1 MNETQ
6 KSCFVI
12 QVFDKGKYDK
22 RYEEVYLKAI
32 EDIDLSAI
40 RADKVLGTKP
50 IIETIEE
57 CISSA
62 DIVLAD
68 ISESNENV
76 FLELGYALAKNKPCV
91 IIADKDER
99 SELPFD
105 VRHRPVIFYDTHS
118 PSSFIS
124 LRKKI
129 SVNLKAQLDKEKRVI
144 LSNIKTHGD
153 ISMEEYEN
161 IVIGIILS
169 ESHSQPDGVSTY
181 YVQREFDRFD
191 YSPSTLGVAIEAL
204 KNRKLINIVTLIDD
218 EWGRDYTAYSLTD
231 EGTRYVLENRSV
243 FVAKKPAVE
252 EDPDISF

>member
-1 MNETQ
+1 MNETK

-12 QVFDKGKYDK
+12 QVFDEGKYDK

-50 IIETIEE
+50 IIEIIEE
-57 CISSA
+57 NISSA
-62 DIVLAD
+62 NIILAD

-91 IIADKDER
+91 IIADKDKR
-99 SELPFD
+99 SALPFD

-129 SVNLKAQLDKEKRVI
+129 SVNLKAELDKEKRVI
-144 LSNIKTHGD
+144 LSNAKTHGD

-169 ESHSQPDGVSTY
+169 ESQSQPNGVSSH
-181 YVQREFDRFD
+181 YVSREFNRFD
-191 YSPSTLGVAIEAL
+191 YSPATLGVAIEAL
-204 KNRKLINIVTLIDD
+204 KDRKLIKIITLTED
-218 EWGRDYTAYSLTD
+218 EWNQEYTAYSLTD
-231 EGTRYVLENRSV
+231 EGTKYVLENRSV
-243 FVAKKPAVE
+243 FVAKKLDSE
-252 EDPDISF
+252 ENFDIPF